1 MEWLFDNT
9 EDSFAIEIGDF
20 ITARSI
26 LLANITEAI
35 YMAKVKKKDT
45 DASAAVTL
53 TLGSG
58 LTKLAGA
65 TEADARL
72 VAQFSSSDFDTNL
85 LCNKNFV
92 TGVGIKTAGMLIFLE
107 LSLDDDKLLITSDF
121 IHD

>member
-1 MEWLFDNT
+1 MDWLFDNT

-35 YMAKVKKKDT
+35 YMAKVKKKDS

-72 VAQFSSSDFDTNL
+72 VGQFSSSDFDTNL
-85 LCNKNFV
+85 LSNTTFV
-92 TGVGIKTAGMLIFLE
+92 TGLGIKTAGMLIFLE
-107 LSLDDDKLLITSDF
+107 LSLDDDKLLIVSDF